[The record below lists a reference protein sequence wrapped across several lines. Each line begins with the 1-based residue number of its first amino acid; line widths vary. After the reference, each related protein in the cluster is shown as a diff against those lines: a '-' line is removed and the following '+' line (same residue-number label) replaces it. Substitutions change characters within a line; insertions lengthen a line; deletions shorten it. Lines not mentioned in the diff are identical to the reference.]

1 MLCLNEL
8 PGRNVQYWH
17 TLGARPKTVGSPGR
31 RRPMKNRGG
40 RPRPQTTPAESP
52 SKATQQAWLGEP
64 GQAPRFTPEPP
75 GDAGGR
81 GRPDGSESD
90 GDATGASPLEAPE
103 SPLPALPAERDEPR
117 PETPDSACTDDLLYP
132 PSPGRSVGEPS
143 PNSQKKKGGLW
154 AMLKTKDLAVDVAED
169 LPTVADA
176 RARQPG
182 AGRNRGEWA
191 VAMGRTA
198 RDRSPRRDAGYTA
211 ALTRPVL
218 VSKILES
225 GELKLPHRLRDEG
238 ALSLAA
244 ALSKALTEEK
254 DRPVKTIDIGW
265 NKLSAAAVK
274 ATANVAAAPGAR
286 VERLLAAGN
295 TVDFFAALEVA
306 RVLARQACVLR
317 VLDLQ
322 RCGLTDQ
329 VVHVLFEVA
338 TRNRTLAALNLR
350 ENELSDF
357 VRESV
362 RVARQRHAE
371 KRSIHGLKKKD
382 ERRGHVDL
390 AHQPN
395 AANKGLSPLLKVREP
410 SHGGG
415 HGNAKGGHGG
425 NHAPGLTLNQA
436 VRRVYEI
443 IEAKAQEDAT
453 QRAHHGANAP
463 TVPLAEFVTT
473 WHERRFGGRASGHRK
488 QRELLS
494 LLKVSQHFKGG
505 AAAAML
511 AASAQHHGAKPGA
524 PHAVQPQDTKRRIA
538 QLLDVLGVAS
548 ATCACYTPLTGDVFV
563 LLLGRL
569 FKPNHVA
576 KALETTPQLP
586 TYAYLNALMGDSADP
601 NVPATWDNP
610 QLLPLANDIQLLEIV
625 EQLEQLGKRHRGMIH
640 LDDFLDHIT
649 DELRAALF
657 ELGVKDKADL
667 SWDEFVD
674 LVDYFNSDLS
684 QEKTVEL
691 YEELTEKRSHVPLEA
706 LDKAHEKASHRKKK
720 EAEATDELPEEREA
734 GEPVAIDLDRLIMA
748 LWKSSVFHA
757 ADHSSG
763 FEIATKLMRG
773 MISGGGDD
781 DEPPTSPKAGKR
793 SLKDDE
799 EKSALRGRA
808 RGDDHDEGRRGP
820 LKKLDLTCCGI
831 GARGALALADVIAE
845 RLKVLPKIVDVGL
858 GLNPLGA
865 LGARSLLRA
874 ASLEDGTLPAASPS
888 SAASKKGATR
898 RFTAKMMARKQPSEL
913 RLQLRGSSFDAPET
927 AAELLRQYEG
937 SCDALGLAFADPECV
952 VSTTS
957 EQTFNIEGFEQ
968 RAAARRAI
976 RVVAR
981 RHGRWFDRLDWR
993 FASKRGSK
1001 AKNWLPL
1008 TLNRV
1013 LPGET
1018 TKKRPA
1024 PSVAGATRTCF
1035 DARRTVSRTGEL
1047 RLRVGYR
1054 PRVATALHCATTAG
1068 LKCLQSLLCDAAG
1081 DRDRLLELALM
1092 DASLTSA
1099 QAVELLC
1106 GVFYAP
1112 PAAAAQWPSGEAAGP
1127 ARGRDDRRRS
1137 ARSAARL
1144 KDTISYYAAAVKD
1157 ACMGLD
1163 HLPNRADF
1171 VDDDHVTMPQTPDV
1185 ERAVAR
1191 VLPALVD
1198 RSRAAALCR
1207 VFLPS
1212 ARTGRSL
1219 RRRLGHAYGPCVGS
1233 PNGRYALRLW
1243 RSSDRLALRLLLELD
1258 DAERREL
1265 RVRRGLGRFEASH
1278 QLSGDSNLRA
1288 VRCRA
1293 AAAEDRLRGSA
1304 AHAHVLEA
1312 ADRASLLEALLTA
1325 HRASFDLDRRRGEQA
1340 AIKSPGNILVHVDYA
1355 STSRPRLGVEPH
1367 EGEAVLGIMAASS
1380 LPAVEPDLET
1390 CFLEDDACVC
1400 RHAAAVGAAAAAG
1413 DARPPPPWLLDRDD
1427 ADDQLKVRHIQSKIR
1442 GLQTRARVA
1451 ALVLDRESLAAA
1463 MLGDASARTSA
1474 TAKSRKSKGGKK
1486 AKGGK
1491 KSGRGSLKGAA
1502 AAAVAA
1508 AKGPEAL
1515 AASPEPSVASIRL
1528 ALQTTSQSQG
1538 GRRSATGANALSQGS
1553 VTSEVTGTVAAEG
1566 TVFTVGSGGYGSDG
1580 FGSGD
1585 EFVDTEGVDLLF
1597 VDSGWVP
1604 HVLPRTLDQLAS
1616 RRARA
1621 RPPERPDASPG
1632 AVFAAEAGEFRDDV
1646 LDELRLH
1653 CGNRGLTVGSLA
1665 LVVAHYAGAAGTYRK
1680 GSAAA
1685 SHGGAFVADGLRVV
1699 DGRRA
1704 ADVVVA
1710 LAPSLVDLENLA
1722 GDLLLRLPSPV
1733 AAEVADRLGLLGVAR
1748 PPDAHGDARDGFV
1761 LGTRRARLDLADA
1774 DHHAVATAALTV
1786 LYRERG
1792 ASLDGCWYRSG
1803 DAWDAD
1809 VLEPPP
1815 AWRGEASSD
1824 AKVALEDRETALH
1837 KKTSPH
1843 DGALAEERVDARSRW
1858 SPEQEDLARD
1868 SPHCVGLMEALRW
1881 SQASNYA
1888 RSAMMLQ
1895 KVCRQYAERREIQ
1908 SSTMAEQIDRNL
1920 REYPGLSP
1928 ILKMIDLH
1936 IPERPTPYEEAVA
1949 CFNAVLRDKISAD
1962 ETCERKRQAKM
1973 PFTQFLLKWH
1983 TMRYGACYMART
1995 EQGQLLAFVQDF
2007 VRHWRHEHAEA
2018 HAMTAVTRHAMA
2030 PRMRQCCIIA
2040 GIAPLQVHLYSPII
2054 AEQYVLLLR
2063 RLAPS
2068 TFDLERCL
2076 DYTSAPGGA
2085 ARGNHVALD
2094 AAIAAVTG
2102 SGDRDDSEDEY
2113 DDEEDHGVEVDA
2125 PSTWDAPILLALTG
2139 DAMLLTLVT
2148 DIRSKAKRG
2157 FVDRRKTTLLSGRE
2171 SFKDAE
2177 KDQRVLETDD
2187 LLDTVLKFL
2196 LDRASEMHTHLVR
2209 IFEKSI
2215 AKVRL
2220 GTDGSEAAHVQ
2231 INYEEGVVVDPTR
2244 AATSLWNAGIFPTK
2258 RMSHLATWPF

>member
-640 LDDFLDHIT
+640 LDDFLDHVLNFMFARSRQIT

-799 EKSALRGRA
+799 EKSAYAAVPVATITTKWRCSLTELDLAWNRVDDPGELTALINASPHLVVLKFAHNKIGCPGAVALAATLDRA
-808 RGDDHDEGRRGP
+808 AILGTSRP

-845 RLKVLPKIVDVGL
+845 RLKVLPKIVD
-858 GLNPLGA
+858 
-865 LGARSLLRA
+865 
-874 ASLEDGTLPAASPS
+874 DGTLPAASPS

-927 AAELLRQYEG
+927 AAELLRAYEG

-1035 DARRTVSRTGEL
+1035 DARRTVSRGRKTSGPPATRAPVLEWQPDEPFVVPQTGEL

-1163 HLPNRADF
+1163 HLPNRTDF

-1219 RRRLGHAYGPCVGS
+1219 RRRLGHAYGPC
-1233 PNGRYALRLW
+1233 
-1243 RSSDRLALRLLLELD
+1243 LD

-1293 AAAEDRLRGSA
+1293 TAAEDRPRGSA

-1400 RHAAAVGAAAAAG
+1400 RHAAAVDAAAAAG

-1427 ADDQLKVRHIQSKIR
+1427 ADDQL
-1442 GLQTRARVA
+1442 
-1451 ALVLDRESLAAA
+1451 
-1463 MLGDASARTSA
+1463 
-1474 TAKSRKSKGGKK
+1474 KSRKSKGGKK

-1685 SHGGAFVADGLRVV
+1685 GHGGAFVADGLRVV

-1733 AAEVADRLGLLGVAR
+1733 AAEVADRLGLLCVAR

-1774 DHHAVATAALTV
+1774 DHHAVATAAD
-1786 LYRERG
+1786 R
-1792 ASLDGCWYRSG
+1792 
-1803 DAWDAD
+1803 
-1809 VLEPPP
+1809 
-1815 AWRGEASSD
+1815 

-2018 HAMTAVTRHAMA
+2018 HAMSAVTRHAMA

-2040 GIAPLQVHLYSPII
+2040 GIAPLQ
-2054 AEQYVLLLR
+2054 
-2063 RLAPS
+2063 
-2068 TFDLERCL
+2068 RCL

-2157 FVDRRKTTLLSGRE
+2157 FVDRRKTTPLSGRE

-2209 IFEKSI
+2209 IFEKVRKSRPRLSLDDFHLLLSRYFGADDVAHTSLATSLFESI